1 MVVTWSG
8 QQHSGINSS
17 LKVDKASELLLRAT
31 TTTKNRTDGRTGGTP
46 SRSRLILAVRSTT
59 PVPPAPARP
68 GNRAIYAGATTALS
82 SPLHAPA
89 PLPPCVRLS
98 MARR

>member
-46 SRSRLILAVRSTT
+46 SRSRLILAVRSTS
-59 PVPPAPARP
+59 PVPPARP

-89 PLPPCVRLS
+89 PLVAPCVRLS